1 MDILIGTILILLF
14 GLYAYTTIEA
24 LVKRRYKKFLLM
36 TLSPIVLL
44 ALAIVWFLTTI
55 PYDIGIKRTPV
66 LEFIKIRKAVGT
78 ETSTCFYDLP
88 NSDLP
93 TYMIE
98 CASDMRL
105 ETWRTGFLYLF
116 CSHKLSDFSY
126 GDIVES
132 LDEELDSREVMFIKE
147 ENGKFIYH
155 VLFQLQTNP
164 DDYGKSKTIRMSD
177 IKQDLHA
184 KIFCIYGFPSPIVGT
199 SEMIV
204 PLDSLKKAVEEE
216 TIINRVTIAEW
227 IENKQ
232 YQAEILRETAE
243 NQYHA
248 IRDFAEVLFNK
259 DNLTQHPDSLYQSQY
274 PVMENSFRGEA
285 GQDLYDAWYA
295 YYLLKANQE
304 KQFETE
310 QKEVSRIFFCV
321 NEALCTVSGG
331 GNGFGH
337 EVYRIPAYAGYYV
350 CQYKKQTAHHDS
362 KMDAEHREE
371 AIDAM
376 WQLISMY
383 KEDDVPLKTLAER
396 LAYVNVVTDYLQ
408 SLIKKPIHLYCLQKY
423 MVSYVN
429 RTSNE

>member
-1 MDILIGTILILLF
+1 MYILIVTILILLF

-44 ALAIVWFLTTI
+44 TLAIVWFLTTI

-78 ETSTCFYDLP
+78 EISTCLY

-93 TYMIE
+93 AYMIE

-105 ETWRTGFLYLF
+105 ETWRPGYPYLF

-132 LDEELDSREVMFIKE
+132 LDEELEREEAVFIKE
-147 ENGKFIYH
+147 ENGKFIYY
-155 VLFQLQTNP
+155 VPFQLQTNP
-164 DDYGKSKTIRMSD
+164 DDYGKRKTIRMSD
-177 IKQDLHA
+177 IKQDLHGR
-184 KIFCIYGFPSPIVGT
+184 IFCISGFPEPVVGT
-199 SEMIV
+199 SEMII

-216 TIINRVTIAEW
+216 TIIDRETIAER
-227 IENKQ
+227 IENEQ
-232 YQAEILRETAE
+232 YQAEILRETEE
-243 NQYHA
+243 NQYRA
-248 IRDFAEVLFNK
+248 ISDFAEVLFCK
-259 DNLTQHPDSLYQSQY
+259 DNITRHPDSLYQSQY
-274 PVMENSFRGEA
+274 PAMDNCFRGEA

-350 CQYKKQTAHHDS
+350 CQYKEQTSHHDP
-362 KMDAEHREE
+362 KIDAEHREE
-371 AIDAM
+371 AMDAM

-383 KEDDVPLKTLAER
+383 KEDDVPLRTLAER
-396 LAYVNVVTDYLQ
+396 LEYVNAVTDYLR
-408 SLIKKPIHLYCLQKY
+408 SLIKKPIHLYCLQNY
-423 MVSYVN
+423 MASYVN
-429 RTSNE
+429 RTTNE